1 MTERSVPRTAVQL
14 VLGWAATCALLLGAG
29 WLLTHTLAGSVG
41 AWDDDVARAVAERRT
56 SGLDAVADVGTLLAE
71 TPVGA
76 GVAAVV
82 AVVVALWKRSW
93 LPVLVLGLAT
103 AGAGA
108 LYKVGT
114 TLITRDRPPVEIL
127 DPGLVPDH
135 SFPSGHVGTAVAAY
149 AGTLVVLWWLAPRSR
164 RWVWPL
170 ALVPP
175 FVAACRVYQGAH
187 HVSDVVVSGVLV
199 TAWLWLVVRLVLVPE
214 VSRPPA
220 RHSAARER
228 GAPAPG

>member
-1 MTERSVPRTAVQL
+1 MAERSVPRTAVQL
-14 VLGWAATCALLLGAG
+14 VLGWAALCALLLGAG
-29 WLLTHTLAGSVG
+29 WLLTHTLTGSVG
-41 AWDDDVARAVAERRT
+41 AWDDDVARAVADRRT
-56 SGLDAVADVGTLLAE
+56 PGLDTVSDVGTLMAD

-76 GVAAVV
+76 GFAAVV
-82 AVVVALWKRSW
+82 AVVVSLWKRSW

-108 LYKVGT
+108 MYKIGT

-164 RWVWPL
+164 PWVWPL
-170 ALVPP
+170 ALVPV
-175 FVAACRVYQGAH
+175 FVAVCRVYQGAH
-187 HVSDVVVSGVLV
+187 HVSDVVVTGVVISL
-199 TAWLWLVVRLVLVPE
+199 WLSLVVRLTGL
-214 VSRPPA
+214 PA
-220 RHSAARER
+220 VRARG
-228 GAPAPG
+228 GAAPG